1 VWVGGWV
8 GACVSLRAIPQVSA
22 DETEFRKH
30 EEEEEESSA
39 EEDEG
44 GCAASRTCWSN
55 FIACISS

>member
-1 VWVGGWV
+1 
-8 GACVSLRAIPQVSA
+8 VSLRAIPQVSA

-44 GCAASRTCWSN
+44 GDAQRVVPAGP
-55 FIACISS
+55 IS

>member
-1 VWVGGWV
+1 MWVGGWV

-44 GCAASRTCWSN
+44 GDAQRVVPAGP
-55 FIACISS
+55 IS